1 MITIALALAL
11 TASPQDRVLTVE
23 TLTYFETYSCAALG
37 VIGEEYALEQLGDA
51 ASEPE
56 YQPMLTA
63 LRLLSQ
69 RAVGAL
75 DAAQSRDGLS
85 PAQAWRTIGKAAN
98 QNMMPAEWSR
108 QRASCSFG
116 AFGQSSRTPR
126 RSA

>member
-85 PAQAWRTIGKAAN
+85 PAQAEE
-98 QNMMPAEWSR
+98 AE
-108 QRASCSFG
+108 ATVLNDLAGMEDETVFALVDVCGEIFDVL
-116 AFGQSSRTPR
+116 PD
-126 RSA
+126 